1 MMPKPATATRFT
13 ATYPGRL
20 DQVQDA
26 RHEVARHLT
35 GCPAQ
40 DDAMLIVSE
49 FASNAILFF
58 LLSSCVAIAAIG
70 GQVDLQPA
78 LSDYLFLA
86 AVRCGTCE
94 TGQPPRSAGQLRH
107 GCHRTRRLRK
117 EVLHSASRGESFT
130 IRAELHPDYVRVEA
144 EDLGGPWRS
153 RRHDDRPHGLD
164 VVEALTGPDGW
175 GTKPAS
181 DGGRVVWAR
190 LDLAAGE

>member
-94 TGQPPRSAGQLRH
+94 TGQPPRSAGQL
-107 GCHRTRRLRK
+107 
-117 EVLHSASRGESFT
+117 
-130 IRAELHPDYVRVEA
+130 
-144 EDLGGPWRS
+144 
-153 RRHDDRPHGLD
+153 
-164 VVEALTGPDGW
+164 
-175 GTKPAS
+175 
-181 DGGRVVWAR
+181 
-190 LDLAAGE
+190 